1 MTLCL
6 TCFPSDSTSVIWYGE
21 VPCQDSN
28 LEVWKGPLLRIST
41 KWSSWLR
48 SGTRTKVRDQ
58 FCILLVNLMSSD
70 NNCPL
75 LVPVVQI
82 FPFLYLFCTEC
93 MTLYALLDKLPWP
106 MDPRGDAVVTHYR
119 WQGEATYKQST
130 HSLQR
135 SKKIP
140 KIMWSWFIFNTNLC
154 ASWCYK
160 ILTLIGHHILLCQ
173 SHFPFANLDAHIP
186 VNFELIKDKMLATK

>member
-21 VPCQDSN
+21 VSCQDSN
-28 LEVWKGPLLRIST
+28 LKVWKGPLLRMFT
-41 KWSSWLR
+41 KWSRWLR
-48 SGTRTKVRDQ
+48 SGTRTIVRDNW

-82 FPFLYLFCTEC
+82 FAFLYLFCTEC
-93 MTLYALLDKLPWP
+93 TTLYALLDKLPWP
-106 MDPRGDAVVTHYR
+106 MDPRGDAAVTHYR
-119 WQGEATYKQST
+119 WQGEAT
-130 HSLQR
+130 L
-135 SKKIP
+135 SKALPLYRGQKLKKNIP
-140 KIMWSWFIFNTNLC
+140 KSMWSWFIFNTNLC

-160 ILTLIGHHILLCQ
+160 ILILIGHHILLCQ
-173 SHFPFANLDAHIP
+173 SHFPFAYLDAHIP
-186 VNFELIKDKMLATK
+186 ANLDTGQQI